1 MNSNFPK
8 AEPVFFPTYHNQSL
22 LMKSIITEEPA
33 LQRSTTCF
41 ICQYVSIQWEGQ
53 SRDDPHFI
61 DEETEADFMLKVMH
75 VYAMH

>member
-1 MNSNFPK
+1 
-8 AEPVFFPTYHNQSL
+8 
-22 LMKSIITEEPA
+22 MKSIITEEPA

-41 ICQYVSIQWEGQ
+41 ICQYVSIEWEGQ
-53 SRDDPHFI
+53 STDDPHFI